1 MLHPLPF
8 HTLQLQ
14 LRPHAYYELAH
25 GCELVLADVRCQY
38 LIGEQVPTGIDSEQT
53 QAYDL
58 GDEGG
63 GGGGEEETECPAA
76 SSVEDSEGVALRR
89 GRRRGGRLESDSSAS
104 GEGENEAEESREA
117 GKKEGKNVWGELCRK
132 KCLYCCT
139 LLAQECSCN
148 RTRTHIVHIPHVP
161 LHACLHTLTSFT
173 HKQSKVPCL
182 QEA

>member
-38 LIGEQVPTGIDSEQT
+38 LIGEQVPAGIDSEQT

-58 GDEGG
+58 GDE

-117 GKKEGKNVWGELCRK
+117 RKKEGTNVWGK
-132 KCLYCCT
+132 P
-139 LLAQECSCN
+139 
-148 RTRTHIVHIPHVP
+148 V
-161 LHACLHTLTSFT
+161 
-173 HKQSKVPCL
+173 
-182 QEA
+182 